1 LNIDY
6 FRDLSTE
13 SYEELIFIM
22 KTETFQAGHHV
33 FQQNKYYNKI
43 FILVNGDIELFFALK
58 NKDIPVE
65 TISSRGCVLN

>member
-1 LNIDY
+1 
-6 FRDLSTE
+6 
-13 SYEELIFIM
+13 M

-43 FILVNGDIELFFALK
+43 FILVNGEIELFFALK